1 MGAAAVF
8 AKTDKIKPFFDV
20 VYNVILFLC
29 KLLLVGTIFVTC
41 WMVAGR
47 YIPFIPSPMW
57 TEEVILTLIAYTTML
72 SASLALRKSAHIRM
86 IALDPYFPKP
96 VLKTLDLVADIAI
109 MYFAYIML
117 TQGWTFT
124 MNIGARGFYVSMPNL
139 SLTWRYLPVP
149 LGGAF
154 MMLFNIEVIYNHFK
168 AFFIEEAPAKA
179 EDSSDAADDSESDDA
194 AENDTDTEEN
204 SETGNGSEKE
214 GDE

>member
-20 VYNVILFLC
+20 VYNVVLFVC
-29 KLLLVGTIFVTC
+29 KIFLVGTIFVTC

-47 YIPFIPSPMW
+47 YIPFVPSPMW

-72 SASLALRKSAHIRM
+72 SASLALRKCAHIKM

-96 VLKTLDLVADIAI
+96 VVKTLDLVADIAI

-117 TQGWTFT
+117 TQGWEFT
-124 MNIGARGFYVSMPNL
+124 MNIGARGFYVSMPDL

-154 MMLFNIEVIYNHFK
+154 MILFNIEVIYNHIK
-168 AFFIEEAPAKA
+168 VFFVKEET
-179 EDSSDAADDSESDDA
+179 AASESDAGNENGSEVENETEA
-194 AENDTDTEEN
+194 AENTEM
-204 SETGNGSEKE
+204 E

>member
-1 MGAAAVF
+1 MGAVAVF

-20 VYNVILFLC
+20 VYNILLFIC
-29 KLLLVGTIFVTC
+29 KLFLVGTIFVTC

-72 SASLALRKSAHIRM
+72 SAALALRKSAHIRM
-86 IALDPYFPKP
+86 IALDPYIPKP
-96 VLKTLDLVADIAI
+96 VLKVLDLIADIAI
-109 MYFAYIML
+109 MYFAYLMI
-117 TQGWTFT
+117 TQGWEFT
-124 MNIGARGFYVSMPNL
+124 SNIGARGFYVSMPNL

-154 MMLFNIEVIYNHFK
+154 MVLFNIEVIYNHIK
-168 AFFIEEAPAKA
+168 AFFITEAASDTKPSSEESAP
-179 EDSSDAADDSESDDA
+179 DSENETESD
-194 AENDTDTEEN
+194 NVT
-204 SETGNGSEKE
+204 EKE

>member
-1 MGAAAVF
+1 MGAATAF
-8 AKTDKIKPFFDV
+8 AKTDKSKILFDV
-20 VYNVILFLC
+20 VYNTVLFVC

-57 TEEVILTLIAYTTML
+57 TEEVILTFIAYTTML

-86 IALDPYFPKP
+86 IALDPYIPKP
-96 VLKTLDLVADIAI
+96 VIKVLDLIADIAI
-109 MYFAYIML
+109 MYFAYIMV
-117 TQGWTFT
+117 TQGWEFT
-124 MNIGARGFYVSMPNL
+124 TNIGARGFYVSMPNL

-154 MMLFNIEVIYNHFK
+154 MMFFNIEVIYNHIK
-168 AFFIEEAPAKA
+168 AFFVDEASTNA
-179 EDSSDAADDSESDDA
+179 EDESDAERDSEDEGVDPDSEGEA
-194 AENDTDTEEN
+194 NDIDLEINT
-204 SETGNGSEKE
+204 EKE